1 MVFRGGGSKG
11 IFKDYLYTF
20 GFYRYNDDKA
30 RYYQG
35 VFKMMRKVLTFI
47 MAGGKGERL
56 WPLTRDRVKPAVP
69 FGGIYRIIDFT
80 LSNCINSGLRRIFIL
95 TQYKSASLQRHI
107 RLGWNILPSELGQF
121 IELLPAQQ
129 RVGESW
135 YLGTAD
141 AIYQNLYTIDEEKP
155 DEVLILSG
163 DHVYKMNYYQMIEYH
178 RRLHADVTIGI
189 VEVEKERAV
198 SLGMV
203 EIDDTFRIINFKEKP
218 SLQELVSLN
227 KEKVYVSMGIYVFNT
242 EVLKNQLI
250 KDSQDKNSTHDFGRD
265 ILPRML
271 KENFKIYG
279 YNFIDENR
287 KKAQYWRDIG
297 TIDAYYEANMDL
309 VEVDPLFNLYDSEW
323 PVRTYQE
330 QFPPAKTVFS
340 GEEITGRIGLVLDS
354 LIANG
359 CIVSGGKVYKSI
371 LSYNVRIN
379 SFAEVYNSI
388 LMEGVNVG
396 RYAKIKRAIIDKDVD
411 IPEGEVI
418 GYDLNL
424 DRKRFFVTESGI
436 VVVAKRT
443 HIKDD

>member
-1 MVFRGGGSKG
+1 
-11 IFKDYLYTF
+11 
-20 GFYRYNDDKA
+20 
-30 RYYQG
+30 
-35 VFKMMRKVLTFI
+35 MMRKVLTFI

-80 LSNCINSGLRRIFIL
+80 LSNCINSGLRRIFVL

-129 RVGESW
+129 RTGESW

-141 AIYQNLYTIDEEKP
+141 AIYQNLYTIEEEKP

-163 DHVYKMNYYQMIEYH
+163 DHIYKMNYYQMIEYH
-178 RRLHADVTIGI
+178 RKLEADVSIGI
-189 VEVEKERAV
+189 VELEKEKAV
-198 SLGMV
+198 SLGIV
-203 EIDDTFRIINFKEKP
+203 EIDNGFRIINFREKP
-218 SLQELVSLN
+218 TLQELASLN
-227 KEKVYVSMGIYVFNT
+227 KEKVYVSMGVYVFNR
-242 EVLKNQLI
+242 EILKSQLI
-250 KDSQDKNSTHDFGRD
+250 EDSQDQNSTHDFGKD
-265 ILPRML
+265 ILPKML
-271 KENFKIYG
+271 KKNFKIYG
-279 YNFIDENR
+279 YNFIDEN
-287 KKAQYWRDIG
+287 KKQAQYWRDVG

-309 VEVDPLFNLYDSEW
+309 VQVEPLFNLYDNEW

-340 GEEITGRIGLVLDS
+340 GDEIGGRIGLVLDS

-359 CIVSGGKVYKSI
+359 CIVSGGKVCRSI
-371 LSYNVRIN
+371 LSYDVRIN
-379 SFAEVYNSI
+379 SFAQVYDSI

-411 IPEGEVI
+411 IPKGEVI
-418 GYDLNL
+418 GYDLEQ

-443 HIKDD
+443 QI

>member
-1 MVFRGGGSKG
+1 
-11 IFKDYLYTF
+11 
-20 GFYRYNDDKA
+20 
-30 RYYQG
+30 
-35 VFKMMRKVLTFI
+35 MMRKVLTFI

-80 LSNCINSGLRRIFIL
+80 LSNCINSGLRRIFVL

-129 RVGESW
+129 RTGESW

-163 DHVYKMNYYQMIEYH
+163 DHIYKMNYYQMIEYH
-178 RRLHADVTIGI
+178 RKLEADVSIGI
-189 VEVEKERAV
+189 VELEKEKAV
-198 SLGMV
+198 SLGIV
-203 EIDDTFRIINFKEKP
+203 EIDNGFRIINFREKP
-218 SLQELVSLN
+218 TLQELASLN
-227 KEKVYVSMGIYVFNT
+227 KEKVYVSMGVYVFNR
-242 EVLKNQLI
+242 EILKNQLI
-250 KDSQDKNSTHDFGRD
+250 EDSQDQNSTHDFGKD
-265 ILPRML
+265 ILPKML
-271 KENFKIYG
+271 RKNFKIYG
-279 YNFIDENR
+279 YNFIDEN
-287 KKAQYWRDIG
+287 KKQAQYWRDIG

-309 VEVDPLFNLYDSEW
+309 VQVEPLFNLYDNEW

-340 GEEITGRIGLVLDS
+340 GDEIGGRIGLVLDS

-359 CIVSGGKVYKSI
+359 CIVSGGKVSRSI

-379 SFAEVYNSI
+379 SFAQVYDSI

-411 IPEGEVI
+411 IPKGEVI
-418 GYDLNL
+418 GYDLEQ

-443 HIKDD
+443 QI